1 MDEKNQ
7 LIEGG
12 FCKEDRMAKQTSTN
26 PDAGKTAEQ
35 KFSERSKRLQDAMQL
50 KQPDR
55 IPIQLVMSYMLAE
68 MYGVTRQE
76 QHENAERELEMLE
89 KAGLHFQPDC
99 IAGVYNNPGP
109 SKAVGDRMTKFPG
122 YGLGPNGSFQFVEGE
137 YMKGEDYDAFIDD
150 PADWSIRKYWP
161 RVFSELE
168 GLALLP
174 PLGTAAFGTYSLT
187 NLAGFKAPPVAKA
200 LRALAQAIEAQAEA
214 QERIVRTTQRLKDL
228 GFAPVPFGGVALE
241 APFDLI
247 SDTLRGMKG
256 SMMDMYRR
264 PRKLLAAQEKVLR
277 FQLEYAVGWSRATGI
292 NIAFIPLHRGSDGFM
307 SLPQFEEFYWPLFKA
322 LIEGLVEADIMPFV
336 FYEGIWDQRL
346 EHLAQLPKG
355 ETVGWFQASDIF
367 KTKEIVGDTM
377 CIVGGMRNSF
387 LKAGTPEEVREWTI
401 QLCKEVGKG
410 GGFIMSTGV
419 GEMEGSKPEL
429 VRVWVDTTREFGVY
443 A

>member
-1 MDEKNQ
+1 
-7 LIEGG
+7 
-12 FCKEDRMAKQTSTN
+12 MAKQTSTN

-122 YGLGPNGSFQFVEGE
+122 HGLGPNGSFQFVEGE

-307 SLPQFEEFYWPLFKA
+307 SLPQFEEFYWPLYKA

-355 ETVGWFQASDIF
+355 KTVGWFQASDIF

-377 CIVGGMRNSF
+377 CIVGGMRNSL